1 MFKKLLITICFL
13 CVSIQVVFSEEL
25 FRILEDTPAWIIN
38 TFNKTNSNM
47 TIIIPK
53 GTILSDISKTY
64 SGKINDNYFYLYR
77 VSYEDTS
84 YNIAVNTLLPINTE
98 EIFNNSF
105 LTNADPQEKIWV
117 NSYFLE
123 VLNEGDRNILIQHE
137 QGWVDSWKNNEYVE
151 WYESSDIGMSLII
164 TQGTIDIGGFVQD
177 NFWIRRIESIPNG
190 YHVEVTWNNKYEYY
204 YDPIQRSKKV
214 NLPSKETAP
223 VFDLY
228 FIIDNDYMDVYY
240 SIGSGSSNRVFCTT
254 FVHIDA
260 EIRRQIDGIIRY
272 NSLSERPIP
281 FEPQKITYWPRRADG
296 SMDYPHHPLTVPGNS
311 SAVFKFDDT
320 VVKIEPVEENI
331 THNENKNVIIQE
343 NAEKSSL
350 PLPLL
355 LAIIGGAVV
364 AAGVVVVVVLRKK
377 K

>member
-1 MFKKLLITICFL
+1 MFQKLIITICFL
-13 CVSIQVVFSEEL
+13 CAGIQIIFSEEL
-25 FRILEDTPAWIIN
+25 FRVLEDTPAWRIN
-38 TFNKTNSNM
+38 MDTRTNSN
-47 TIIIPK
+47 IDVIIPK
-53 GTILSDISKTY
+53 GSLISKT
-64 SGKINDNYFYLYR
+64 SRSFDGRINGSR
-77 VSYEDTS
+77 SYMHSIVYES
-84 YNIAVNTLLPINTE
+84 KEYYIAANTFAALNTE
-98 EIFNNSF
+98 EIFNSSF

-137 QGWVDSWKNNEYVE
+137 QGWVDSWKNNDYVE
-151 WYESSDIGMSLII
+151 WYESSFIDMSLII

-177 NFWIRRIESIPNG
+177 YFWIRRIESIPNG

-240 SIGSGSSNRVFCTT
+240 SISSGSSNRVFCTT